1 VLRIWLLRTHSSLK
15 RPHEQQRSGSTG
27 RNGVVKT
34 AKSLPQNAPILTEVF
49 GPMWLARELH
59 KPDDQECT
67 GDRSKRREAGAAW
80 LKSLKLSTNPNDGLI
95 RK

>member
-59 KPDDQECT
+59 K
-67 GDRSKRREAGAAW
+67 RREAGAAW